1 MLYTLVAP
9 ADSEGFQTQAT
20 VLVGSLAASL
30 VDVLV
35 DMTAVVL
42 ILSSGTVF
50 IVCASVHLCVRRHE
64 CVSSGKPP
72 PPLFLKGS
80 ASLIESGSSLRAGRG
95 DLAAQRVIIAAAGQ
109 IN

>member
-1 MLYTLVAP
+1 MKEFLLLTPPPPQKIFALDFT
-9 ADSEGFQTQAT
+9 DSEEFQTQAT
-20 VLVGSLAASL
+20 VL
-30 VDVLV
+30 LV

-50 IVCASVHLCVRRHE
+50 IVCASVCEMAGVY
-64 CVSSGKPP
+64 PP
-72 PPLFLKGS
+72 PFLKGS

-95 DLAAQRVIIAAAGQ
+95 DLAAQLVIIAAAGQ